1 MSKQTKRNV
10 KMINVANKKVTK
22 RTAIAEA
29 FVNLNTA
36 TKEKIYKDRII
47 KGDVISVAKTAGILA
62 AKKTSDIIPLCH
74 QIPLNSVEIEIVNKS
89 EGLQIVSK
97 CNSSSKTGV
106 EMEALS
112 GVNSALLAIYD
123 LSKIVEP
130 NLKITNTKLLV
141 KSGGKKGLWINPD
154 GVPAKIKNALNL

>member
-10 KMINVANKKVTK
+10 KMINVAKKKVTK

-29 FVNLNTA
+29 FVNLNKS
-36 TKEKIYKDRII
+36 TKEKIYKDKII

-74 QIPLNSVEIEIVNKS
+74 QIPLNSVEIEIVNKL
-89 EGLQIVSK
+89 EGLLVVSK

-106 EMEALS
+106 EMEALLS
-112 GVNSALLAIYD
+112 VTVTALTIYD
-123 LSKIVEP
+123 MCKSIDKSIEITKIRLLSK
-130 NLKITNTKLLV
+130 KGG
-141 KSGGKKGLWINPD
+141 KSGYYKR
-154 GVPAKIKNALNL
+154 

>member
-1 MSKQTKRNV
+1 MSKQTKKNV
-10 KMINVANKKVTK
+10 KMIDVANKKVTK

-29 FVNLNTA
+29 FINLNTA

-74 QIPLNSVEIEIVNKS
+74 QIPLNSVEIEIINKS
-89 EGLQIVSK
+89 KGLLILSK

-106 EMEALS
+106 EMEALLS
-112 GVNSALLAIYD
+112 VSITALTIYD
-123 LSKIVEP
+123 MCKSIDKSIEIKEIRLLSK
-130 NLKITNTKLLV
+130 KGC
-141 KSGGKKGLWINPD
+141 KSGNYKR
-154 GVPAKIKNALNL
+154 

>member
-1 MSKQTKRNV
+1 MSKQTKKNV
-10 KMINVANKKVTK
+10 KMIDVANKKVTK

-29 FVNLNTA
+29 FINLNIA

-74 QIPLNSVEIEIVNKS
+74 QIPLNSVEIEIINKS
-89 EGLQIVSK
+89 KGLLILSK

-106 EMEALS
+106 EMEALLS
-112 GVNSALLAIYD
+112 VSITALTIYD
-123 LSKIVEP
+123 MCKSIDKSIEIREIRLLSK
-130 NLKITNTKLLV
+130 KGG
-141 KSGGKKGLWINPD
+141 KSGNYKR
-154 GVPAKIKNALNL
+154 

>member
-1 MSKQTKRNV
+1 MSKQTKKNV
-10 KMINVANKKVTK
+10 KMIDVANKKVTK

-29 FVNLNTA
+29 FVNLNKF
-36 TKEKIYKDRII
+36 TKEKIYKDKII

-74 QIPLNSVEIEIVNKS
+74 QIPLNSVEIEIVNKL

-106 EMEALS
+106 EMEALLS
-112 GVNSALLAIYD
+112 VTVTALTIYD
-123 LSKIVEP
+123 MCKSIDKSIEITKIRLLSKRGG
-130 NLKITNTKLLV
+130 
-141 KSGGKKGLWINPD
+141 KSGNYKR
-154 GVPAKIKNALNL
+154 

>member
-1 MSKQTKRNV
+1 MSKQTKKNV
-10 KMINVANKKVTK
+10 KMIDVTKKKVTK

-29 FVNLNTA
+29 FVNLNES
-36 TKEKIYKDRII
+36 TKEKIYKDKII

-62 AKKTSDIIPLCH
+62 AKKTSNIIPLCH

-106 EMEALS
+106 EMEALL
-112 GVNSALLAIYD
+112 SASVTALTIYD
-123 LSKIVEP
+123 MCKSIDKSIEIKEIRLLSK
-130 NLKITNTKLLV
+130 KGG
-141 KSGGKKGLWINPD
+141 KSGNYKR
-154 GVPAKIKNALNL
+154 

>member
-1 MSKQTKRNV
+1 MSKQTKKNV
-10 KMINVANKKVTK
+10 KMIDVANKKVTK

-29 FVNLNTA
+29 FINLNTA

-74 QIPLNSVEIEIVNKS
+74 QIPLNSVEIEIVNKL

-106 EMEALS
+106 EMEALLS
-112 GVNSALLAIYD
+112 VTVTALTIYD
-123 LSKIVEP
+123 MCKSIDKSIEITKIRLLSK
-130 NLKITNTKLLV
+130 KGG
-141 KSGGKKGLWINPD
+141 KSGNYKR
-154 GVPAKIKNALNL
+154 